1 MKNLKILGGAGA
13 LVAAAL
19 IGGTLMSVVSAAPG
33 TTPSSATGGQ
43 ATTPTTTTPTT
54 TTTGQPGPYCQ
65 TYLDAFAKQLGVDES
80 ALVPAAKAAADATI
94 DQMVADGK
102 LSQAAATALKQ
113 RIDSADGNGCGIL
126 AARWRQALQR
136 YGVRQL
142 GQDMFQAAATT
153 LNLTPAQLR
162 DDLRGG
168 DSLKQIAKSQ
178 GVSYDTLTTAIV
190 NAAKADLDKAVAA
203 GKISADRETTI
214 LDRISK
220 ALQDGQLWNRPG
232 HARNGPS
239 TAAPSGA
246 PAAG

>member
-1 MKNLKILGGAGA
+1 MKSLKILGGAGA

-19 IGGTLMSVVSAAPG
+19 VGGTLMNVVSASPG
-33 TTPSSATGGQ
+33 ATPPSSSGAV
-43 ATTPTTTTPTT
+43 TTTQSGQ
-54 TTTGQPGPYCQ
+54 TGTYCQ
-65 TYLDAFAKQLGVDES
+65 TYLDAFAQQLGVDES

-94 DQMVADGK
+94 DQMVTDGK

-113 RIDSADGNGCGIL
+113 RIDSASGNGCRVL
-126 AARWRQALQR
+126 AARWQQLLVR

-142 GQDMFQAAATT
+142 GQDMFQQAAIT
-153 LNLTPAQLR
+153 LNLTTAQLR

-168 DSLKQIAKSQ
+168 DSLKQIARDQ
-178 GVSYDTLTTAIV
+178 GVSYDTLTTAVV
-190 NAAKADLDKAVAA
+190 NAAKNDLDKAVAA

-214 LDRISK
+214 LDRIQK

-232 HARNGPS
+232 QAGAGPS
-239 TAAPSGA
+239 TSAPSSA

>member
-1 MKNLKILGGAGA
+1 MKSLKILGGAGA

-19 IGGTLMSVVSAAPG
+19 VGGTLMNVVSAAPG
-33 TTPSSATGGQ
+33 AAPSSATGAVTSSTQ
-43 ATTPTTTTPTT
+43 ATTRSGQ
-54 TTTGQPGPYCQ
+54 TGTYCQ
-65 TYLDAFAKQLGVDES
+65 TYLDAFARQLGVDES

-94 DQMVADGK
+94 DQMVTDGK
-102 LSQAAATALKQ
+102 LSQAAAATLKQ
-113 RIDSADGNGCGIL
+113 RIDSASGNGCGIL
-126 AARWRQALQR
+126 AARWQQLLVR

-168 DSLKQIAKSQ
+168 DSLKQIAKDQ

-190 NAAKADLDKAVAA
+190 NAAKTDLDKAVAA

-232 HARNGPS
+232 HAGNGPS

>member
-1 MKNLKILGGAGA
+1 MKSLKVLGGAGA

-19 IGGTLMSVVSAAPG
+19 VGGTLMSVVSAAPG
-33 TTPSSATGGQ
+33 ATPSPASGGQSTGTQ
-43 ATTPTTTTPTT
+43 ATTQS
-54 TTTGQPGPYCQ
+54 GQAGAYCQ
-65 TYLDAFAKQLGVDES
+65 TYLDAFAQQLGVDES

-94 DQMVADGK
+94 DQMVTDGK
-102 LSQAAATALKQ
+102 LSQAAAAALKQ
-113 RIDSADGNGCGIL
+113 RIDSASGNGCGVL
-126 AARWRQALQR
+126 AARWQQLLVR

-142 GQDMFQAAATT
+142 GQDMFQAAAST

-168 DSLKQIAKSQ
+168 DSLKQIANSQ

-190 NAAKADLDKAVAA
+190 NAAKTDLDKAVSA

-232 HARNGPS
+232 HAGNGPS
-239 TAAPSGA
+239 TTAPSGSSS
-246 PAAG
+246 AG

>member
-1 MKNLKILGGAGA
+1 MKSLKILGGAGA

-33 TTPSSATGGQ
+33 TTPSSAGGQATGGQ
-43 ATTPTTTTPTT
+43 ARTPAT
-54 TTTGQPGPYCQ
+54 TTTGQPGTYCQ
-65 TYLDAFAKQLGVDES
+65 TYLDAFAQQLGVDES

-94 DQMVADGK
+94 DQMVTDGK
-102 LSQAAATALKQ
+102 LTQAAATALKQ
-113 RIDSADGNGCGIL
+113 RIDSANGDGCGLL

-153 LNLTPAQLR
+153 LKLTPAQLR

-168 DSLKQIAKSQ
+168 DSLKQIARDQ
-178 GVSYDTLTTAIV
+178 GVAYDTLTTAIV
-190 NAAKADLDKAVAA
+190 DAAKADLDKAVAA
-203 GKISADRETTI
+203 GKISADRETAI

-232 HARNGPS
+232 HAGNGPS
-239 TAAPSGA
+239 PVAPSGA